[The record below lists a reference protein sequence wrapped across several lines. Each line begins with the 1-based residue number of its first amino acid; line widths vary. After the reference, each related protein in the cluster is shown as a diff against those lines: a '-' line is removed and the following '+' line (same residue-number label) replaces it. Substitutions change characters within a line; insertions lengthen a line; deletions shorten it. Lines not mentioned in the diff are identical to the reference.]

1 AITHVGIYVGNG
13 RMFNSN
19 DSGIQYSDPKS
30 GYWRDHLVSFGRI
43 K

>member
-1 AITHVGIYVGNG
+1 GIE
-13 RMFNSN
+13 
-19 DSGIQYSDPKS
+19 YSDMKS